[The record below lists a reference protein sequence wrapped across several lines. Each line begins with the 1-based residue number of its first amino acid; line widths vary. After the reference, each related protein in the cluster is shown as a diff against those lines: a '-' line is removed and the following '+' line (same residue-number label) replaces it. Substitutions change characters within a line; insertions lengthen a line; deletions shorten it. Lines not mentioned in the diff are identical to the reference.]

1 MTSIPSE
8 QGAALFR
15 GELEGAAAVLKAF
28 LDDPARLEAC
38 AKAGSLL
45 TNAASSRKSIISCG
59 NGGSMADAIHFAEE
73 LTGRFRGDRPALRAL
88 ALSDP
93 GHLTCVANDYGFDHV
108 FSRGVEAH
116 GESGGVLVALSTS
129 GNSPNVIKAAEAAK
143 ALGMSII
150 ALTGKDGGALGELAT
165 VELRVPTVAG
175 FMPTADRI
183 QEVHIKLLHSL
194 IHYVERSLFS
204 E

>member
-1 MTSIPSE
+1 
-8 QGAALFR
+8 
-15 GELEGAAAVLKAF
+15 
-28 LDDPARLEAC
+28 
-38 AKAGSLL
+38 
-45 TNAASSRKSIISCG
+45 
-59 NGGSMADAIHFAEE
+59 
-73 LTGRFRGDRPALRAL
+73 LRAL

-175 FMPTADRI
+175 IMPTADRI